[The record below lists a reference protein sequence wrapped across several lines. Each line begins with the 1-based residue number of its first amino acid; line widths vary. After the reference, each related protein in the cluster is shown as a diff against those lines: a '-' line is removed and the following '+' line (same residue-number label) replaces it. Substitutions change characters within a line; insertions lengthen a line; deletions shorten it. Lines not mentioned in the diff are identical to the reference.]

1 MNKIALIGLLLA
13 GSVFFSSC
21 GTRNDEGEADTQ
33 PVFNANGELIS
44 GGDESTITL
53 GAANPLDALTLRVI
67 SDVNSVATGGT
78 DTATITALVTNSDNN
93 AVADTEVAFSASA
106 GVLQNVSATTDDT
119 GVASATLN
127 LSQTYENQNI
137 IITVSDDSGSISTVN
152 VVASGSALE
161 VSGPD
166 NLGIGDKALL
176 FIRLTAGSGEPIG
189 NQSVEITSMA
199 GNGVSPAELVTD
211 FDGQVEVSVSSENFS
226 DTLLISA
233 LNGSV
238 SASHSFDVVEDLLT
252 FTNVSEAE
260 ELAVGGQR
268 VIMTNWTRLGQ
279 PVAGETLRFSTTVG
293 SIVAP
298 STVVT
303 DSDGNASI
311 QVSSTSAGPS
321 IISVEAVTGGTPQAD
336 IDVEFVATVPQR
348 VQISTSDSLVDV
360 NETSI
365 ITATVTDALGNLVK
379 NSEVSFSSADL
390 KGGQLNPAS
399 AITNSAGIASVIFT
413 AGGNPTELG
422 EVQISSEVKGTGIVD
437 SLALSV
443 FKRALNITIGSGNEI
458 EIKPLGTQYAVPLIV
473 QVNDGSGTPLED
485 ATVRVSARPLSFRKG
500 MLELED
506 SDNRTQNQVS
516 AAGEDFD
523 ADHWGPADSNIVC
536 PAEDLDGDRILDEDG
551 DATEDTNNN
560 GALDPQDPASVTG
573 IEGDFA
579 TLSGGSLQTDVNG
592 SGFFELLYPA
602 SNAVWASVEITARAE
617 ALGDEAI
624 DTYTITLAMPASAAN
639 AVDVS
644 PANRF
649 SPYGTDVS
657 SDIVRLNV
665 PNNGQIDVPSG
676 CITTN

>member
-1 MNKIALIGLLLA
+1 MNKNTLIIMLLA
-13 GSVFFSSC
+13 GSVFSSAC
-21 GTRNDEGEADTQ
+21 GTRTDEGEADTQ

-67 SDVNSVATGGT
+67 SDVNSVATGST

-93 AVADTEVAFSASA
+93 AVAGTDVAFSASA
-106 GVLQNVSATTDDT
+106 GVLQNVSSTTDDT

-127 LSQTYENQNI
+127 LSQTYENQDI
-137 IITVSDDSGSISTVN
+137 FITVSDDAGSVSTVK

-161 VSGPD
+161 VTGPD
-166 NLGIGDKALL
+166 NLGIGDIALL
-176 FIRLTAGSGEPIG
+176 SIKLTAGSGEPIG

-199 GNGVSPAELVTD
+199 GNGLTPAELVTD
-211 FDGQVEVSVSSENFS
+211 PDGRVEVSVSSENFS

-252 FTNVSEAE
+252 FTNISEAS
-260 ELAVGGQR
+260 ELPVSNQN
-268 VIMTNWTRLGQ
+268 VITTNWTRLGQ
-279 PVAGETLRFSTTVG
+279 PVVGEALRFAVTVG

-303 DSDGNASI
+303 DADGNASI
-311 QVSSTSAGPS
+311 QVSSNSAGPS
-321 IISVEAVTGGTPQAD
+321 TVSVEAVTGGAPQTD
-336 IDVEFVATVPQR
+336 IGIEFIATVPEK
-348 VQISTSDSLVDV
+348 VNISTSDSLVDV
-360 NETSI
+360 NETSPI
-365 ITATVTDALGNLVK
+365 FAMVTDALGNPVK
-379 NSEVSFSSADL
+379 NSEVSFTSADL
-390 KGGQLNPAS
+390 KGGRLNPAS
-399 AITNSAGIASVIFT
+399 TKTNGAGVASVIFT
-413 AGGNPTELG
+413 AGSNPTELG
-422 EVQISSEVKGTGIVD
+422 EIQISAEVKGTDIED
-437 SLALSV
+437 SLTLSV
-443 FKRALNITIGSGNEI
+443 FKRALNITIGSGNQI

-485 ATVRVSARPLSFRKG
+485 ATVRVSVRPLNFRKG
-500 MLELED
+500 VLELKD
-506 SDNRTQNQVS
+506 SDNMNQNQVS
-516 AAGEDFD
+516 ATGEDFD
-523 ADHWGPADSNIVC
+523 ADHWGPALSNIAC
-536 PAEDLDGDRILDEDG
+536 PAEDLDGDRILDQVEN
-551 DATEDTNNN
+551 ATEDTNNN

-602 SNAVWASVEITARAE
+602 SNAAWASLEITARAE

-624 DTYTITLAMPASAAN
+624 DTYTITLAMPASVAN

-644 PANRF
+644 PANLI

-657 SDIVRLNV
+657 SDVVRLNV
-665 PNNGQIDVPSG
+665 PNNQQIDVFSG